1 MIQDESD
8 CENLMDEARKDIQGS
23 SKSTQQS
30 VQTSQAASDME
41 QTPTLFKLPFGLAIS
56 PKEFC
61 ILEAAYYNMATQ
73 QDRAINYRK

>member
-23 SKSTQQS
+23 SKLTHQS
-30 VQTSQAASDME
+30 VLTLQMTGDME
-41 QTPTLFKLPFGLAIS
+41 QAPTLSKLPFGLAIS

-61 ILEAAYYNMATQ
+61 ILEAAYHSIVT
-73 QDRAINYRK
+73 